1 MFAPFFLLAASQEN
15 QLVQAIKYF
24 DQNNFQ
30 EAEKILG
37 ELIIEKP
44 DNLMINY
51 FYGACRTENRH
62 YGQKEVLYLLKGSVG
77 ESPLKTD
84 YYLAVQYHAQ
94 NRWDDALLYYKMFKV
109 ECTDEEAIEL
119 KLAEKIQQ
127 CTNKI
132 NPFVN
137 SEDENEINEDVAPAP
152 IERPEGDTIAVYA
165 NTVYPEAD
173 TISTVSITQE
183 DSTVL
188 DSLPLISPPEQ
199 ASPEKTKP
207 KPQPEPIEFAIN
219 GQLTYIDTSNFRTNE
234 GLEAF
239 LGWRESQQKL
249 DSLISEIDHCRSEY
263 AEAKTTSRR
272 NELGQNILEAEN
284 SQLALQKQSKQLLN
298 TARSAESNYWN
309 SMQEDELLAFSN
321 EISKQATVLK
331 DEKEETQSTIDT
343 LVIPVEVFE
352 DIAPVAPPVSQ
363 EENSDDLI
371 YKIQIGAYSRGLP
384 NYVKKQF
391 DKLSYIRKIENYTD
405 ERGVVVY
412 TTGNLTNLEDAV
424 KMQNQVRQEGIEDAF
439 VVPYFNGKRI
449 TLSEAKKLEQGR

>member
-119 KLAEKIQQ
+119 KLPEKIQQ
-127 CTNKI
+127 CTDKI

-137 SEDENEINEDVAPAP
+137 SEEENEDNEDVAPAP

-249 DSLISEIDHCRSEY
+249 DSLISEIDHWRSEY

-309 SMQEDELLAFSN
+309 SMPEDELLAFSN

-449 TLSEAKKLEQGR
+449 TLSEAKKLEQER

>member
-119 KLAEKIQQ
+119 KLPEKIQQ
-127 CTNKI
+127 CTDKI

-137 SEDENEINEDVAPAP
+137 SEEENEDNEDVAPAP

-249 DSLISEIDHCRSEY
+249 DSLISEIDHWRSEY

-309 SMQEDELLAFSN
+309 SMPEDELLAFSN

-405 ERGVVVY
+405 DRGVVVY

-449 TLSEAKKLEQGR
+449 TLSEAKKLEQER